1 MWVSVFVNVTGI
13 KKFKDNVMGVV
24 ADVTAKDFD
33 EQVLEATVPVLVDF
47 WAPWCGPCRQL
58 APILDEVAQEL
69 EGKLRVVKVNTDN
82 EAALA
87 SMYGVTSLPTLAV
100 FVEGKV
106 VKSLVGARP
115 KPALLKE
122 VSAFLD

>member
-1 MWVSVFVNVTGI
+1 
-13 KKFKDNVMGVV
+13 MGVV